1 MTIPRL
7 FVVAAAAALLALLP
21 GAATATNDVL
31 TFSGQY
37 TAPACGTP
45 FDFTVDSA
53 TKSID
58 VVASTAVVANDIV
71 LKLAYAGGVVAQSD
85 TLTSPEAIHYANGD
99 AGVAAGTYSAIVCPF
114 NGVAAVSPSDY
125 TGSVTI
131 SELPLPGVTPPG
143 STTNPIT
150 VTPTPSYSA
159 WDAKF
164 APATVVDAQRT
175 EGEPI
180 VGSDADRR
188 LWESGPWGFTT
199 TMSFVHRST
208 TDGKEF
214 HLVSTTGTRPD
225 GPPGGGDTDVATDDQ
240 GNAYFVD
247 LEGALNEFGV
257 SVSNDNGNTWRKN
270 PAAVQQSVVDRQWYA
285 VDNGP
290 SASAVDNSVFLAFH
304 ETAVGT
310 FIYSSPGSTGPTDP
324 VGGLVF
330 QNSAGLP
337 GPLQALAGDAICA
350 QLRFDPVKRN
360 LYYACNE
367 GDHVRVT
374 VGHVLPGQRTGIQ
387 YANFDGPPTPG
398 GGDVLGLFP
407 ALATDAAGNVYIAWI
422 DGTNFNLYYAFSTD
436 EGQSWSAAVKVNSGA
451 AATNEFDWAQ
461 GGSAGKLALAWYAT
475 DVKELSDDMPSML
488 DATQADEATKYQWYG
503 YAALVDNAA
512 TAKPTIR
519 QARFTAKP
527 MHYGNICNSGLG
539 CTTSLTA
546 DRTMAD
552 FFGFTLARD
561 GGLRVV
567 FNDGTNEFDGA
578 GLFATR
584 QISGGTA
591 TGSKLGGSAARDPVA
606 DVSGDAQ
613 YPHYAPDGI
622 GVNLPQLDLTGLKVT
637 NPTST
642 TLRVQMTVKDASQL
656 LPPAGKA
663 TPLWLTRFQALSP
676 RPGGTANVY
685 RIFYVYMEKQA
696 GVLPPFFAGT
706 ASCQGTTP
714 ANCKIFQYRG
724 EKPVDGKIEGNTI
737 TIDVGLGTGFGSPV
751 LGKTLYNV
759 TAFTFG
765 RNDSYD
771 DLYADV
777 DATEPFDYTLGSLRK

>member
-1 MTIPRL
+1 MRTPRL
-7 FVVAAAAALLALLP
+7 LALTAAMTFLILLP
-21 GAATATNDVL
+21 GAASATSNTL
-31 TFSGQY
+31 TFNGQY
-37 TAPACGTP
+37 TAPNCGPP
-45 FDFTVDSA
+45 FSFTVDAA

-58 VVASTAVVANDIV
+58 VVATTAVPANDIV
-71 LKLAYAGGVVAQSD
+71 LKLAYNGQVIAQSD
-85 TLTSPEAIHYANGD
+85 TLTSPEAVHYANGD
-99 AGVAAGTYSAIVCPF
+99 AGIPAGTYSAIVCPF
-114 NGVAAVSPSDY
+114 NGQAAVSPSDY
-125 TGSVTI
+125 AGTVTI
-131 SELPLPGVTPPG
+131 TELPLPGVTPPG
-143 STTNPIT
+143 STTNPPT
-150 VTPTPSYSA
+150 VTPIPSYSA

-164 APATVVDAQRT
+164 APATVVDPQRT

-180 VGSDADRR
+180 VTIDADGR

-199 TMSFVHRST
+199 TMSFIHRST
-208 TDGKEF
+208 NDGREF
-214 HLVSTTGTRPD
+214 HLVSTSGTRPD
-225 GPPGGGDTDVATDDQ
+225 GPPGGGDSDIATDDQ
-240 GNAYFVD
+240 GNQYFID
-247 LEGALNEFGV
+247 LEGFLNEFAA

-290 SASAVDNSVFLAFH
+290 SSSAGDNTVFLAFH

-374 VGHVLPGQRTGIQ
+374 IGHVLPGQRTGIA
-387 YANFDGPPTPG
+387 YANYTVPKTPG
-398 GGDVLGLFP
+398 GGDVLNLFP
-407 ALATDAAGNVYIAWI
+407 ALATDAAGNVYTAWI

-436 EGQSWSAAVKVNSGA
+436 GGKSWSAPVKVNSGSA
-451 AATNEFDWAQ
+451 VTNEFDWAQ
-461 GGSAGKLALAWYAT
+461 AGTAGKLALAWYGT
-475 DVKELSDDMPSML
+475 DVKQLSDNMPSML
-488 DATQADEATKYQWYG
+488 DPTEADAATNYQWYG
-503 YAALVDNAA
+503 YAALVDNAN
-512 TAKPTIR
+512 TAKPVVR
-519 QARFTAKP
+519 QTRFTSKP
-527 MHYGNICNSGLG
+527 MHYGNICNAGFG
-539 CTTSLTA
+539 CTTDLTA

-552 FFGFTLARD
+552 YFGFALASD
-561 GGLRVV
+561 GSLRVV

-578 GLFATR
+578 GLYATR
-584 QISGGTA
+584 QIAGATA
-591 TGSKLGGSAARDPVA
+591 TGQRLGGKAATNPVS
-606 DVSGDAQ
+606 DLSGDAQ
-613 YPHYAPDGI
+613 FPHYAPG
-622 GVNLPQLDLTGLKVT
+622 GAGPNLPQLDLTALKLS
-637 NPTST
+637 NPTPS

-656 LPPAGKA
+656 IGPVGK
-663 TPLWLTRFQALSP
+663 PIPVWLTRFQALSP
-676 RPGGTANVY
+676 RPGGSANVY
-685 RIFYVYMEKQA
+685 RIFYVYMEKRA
-696 GVLPPFFAGT
+696 GVLPAFYAGA

-737 TIDVGLGTGFGSPV
+737 TIDVGLATDFGSPV
-751 LGKTLYNV
+751 LGKTLYSA

-765 RNDSYD
+765 RTNNID

-777 DATEPFDYTLGSLRK
+777 DATEPFDYAVGSTKK